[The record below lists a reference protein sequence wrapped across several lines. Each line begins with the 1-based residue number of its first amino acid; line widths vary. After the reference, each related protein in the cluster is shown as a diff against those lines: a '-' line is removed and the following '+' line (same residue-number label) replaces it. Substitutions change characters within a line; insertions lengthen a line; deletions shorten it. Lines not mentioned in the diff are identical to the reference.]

1 MASQDT
7 TSEEMVASASSSY
20 PDILN
25 VEQAA
30 AYLGISKLSMYKL
43 IRAPDSTVPVKRVA
57 GAFKLSR
64 RQLLEW
70 FESL

>member
-1 MASQDT
+1 MVS
-7 TSEEMVASASSSY
+7 TSPTPF

-43 IRAPDSTVPVKRVA
+43 IRARDSTVPVKRVA

>member
-1 MASQDT
+1 MS
-7 TSEEMVASASSSY
+7 VPSSSF

-43 IRAPDSTVPVKRVA
+43 IRARDSTVPVKRVA